1 MKYVT
6 VAIIAILVLV
16 GLNATT
22 ASAAVKLPANPT
34 YVALGD
40 SVAAG
45 AGLPTT
51 DAICARSP
59 QAYPNQIAASLGTS
73 VTSLACSGAKIDEGL
88 YGPQVRGGTTLT
100 PQIDQA
106 LSTSTP
112 DLMTITIGANDARW
126 IEFMTKCYISTCGS
140 TFDSAAAKVLRVD
153 LRGELSAALYRIK
166 NLSTSGVPP
175 KVLISGYYNP
185 LSNAQCLGEGRVTL
199 KELSWIRNQTNSLN
213 QAIRSVTPY
222 FKNVT
227 YVPISVT
234 GHELCSKD
242 PWVQGITAAAPLH
255 PTAAGQAAIAQSFVK
270 VITK

>member
-1 MKYVT
+1 MKYIT
-6 VAIIAILVLV
+6 VAIIAIIVLV
-16 GLNATT
+16 GLNATN
-22 ASAAVKLPANPT
+22 AGAAVKLPAHPT

-45 AGLPTT
+45 AGLPTA

-59 QAYPNQIAASLGTS
+59 QAYPNQIAASLGAS
-73 VTSLACSGAKIDEGL
+73 VTSLACSGAKVDEGL
-88 YGPQVRGGTTLT
+88 YGSQARAGTILT

-106 LSTSTP
+106 LSMSTP

-126 IEFMTKCYISTCGS
+126 IEFMTKCYVSTCGS

-199 KELSWIRNQTNSLN
+199 NELSWIRNQTNSLN

-227 YVPISVT
+227 YVPISIT

-242 PWVQGITAAAPLH
+242 PWVQGIAAAAPLH

>member
-1 MKYVT
+1 MKYIIL
-6 VAIIAILVLV
+6 AIIAILVLV
-16 GLNATT
+16 GLNATA
-22 ASAAVKLPANPT
+22 ASAAVKLPPNPT

-51 DAICARSP
+51 DAICARSL
-59 QAYPNQIAASLGTS
+59 QAYPNYVATNLGTS

-88 YGPQVRGGTTLT
+88 YGSQVRGGSTLA

-106 LSTSTP
+106 LSAGTP

-140 TFDSAAAKVLRVD
+140 KFDSAAAKLLRVD

-166 NLSTSGVPP
+166 NLSNGATPP

-185 LSNAQCLGEGRVTL
+185 LATAQCLGEGRITA
-199 KELSWIRNQTNSLN
+199 KELSWIKTQTNSLN

-227 YVPISVT
+227 YVPLSIT

-242 PWVQGITAAAPLH
+242 PWVQGITATAPLH
-255 PTAAGQAAIAQSFVK
+255 PTATGQAAIAQSFLK
-270 VITK
+270 VIAK